1 MRKSIKKEELIAVL
15 QRMENEDLYNFF
27 LRCCEVE
34 NLDLCQI
41 CLDAGFNVNSRESTY
56 GTPVIVMLVSTEKLT
71 IKVAD
76 WLIKKGADINLKDN
90 AGHSSLTLAC
100 CNRNYEYAKYFIEK
114 GAIIQGKDM
123 AIYSS
128 DLCNAVSGN
137 GYGGNIEIVRLLLD
151 AGAPL
156 EADDTSAY
164 NPLITAIK
172 NKNAEM
178 VELFLERGANPNF
191 YNYGIMPIHLAVAI
205 KEIEIVRV
213 LLKYGADANAKVK
226 KQSGYIKEYLAIT
239 PLDIAIYKADEEMQE
254 LLKSYGA
261 KASSQEEKIEM
272 VMQAY
277 SNSEQLH
284 PLLKRIF
291 TFQEKK

>member
-1 MRKSIKKEELIAVL
+1 MKKNIKKEELIEVL

-34 NLDLCQI
+34 NLNLCQT

-76 WLIKKGADINLKDN
+76 WLIKKGADINLKDD

-100 CNRNYEYAKYFIEK
+100 SNRNYEYAKYFVEK
-114 GAIIQGKDM
+114 GAIIQDKDM
-123 AIYSS
+123 AEFSS
-128 DLCNAVSGN
+128 DLHTAVSGN
-137 GYGGNIEIVRLLLD
+137 GYGGNIKIVRLLLD

-156 EADDTSAY
+156 EVDDTSAY

-191 YNYGIMPIHLAVAI
+191 YNYGRTPLHMAVAG
-205 KEIEIVRV
+205 KEIEIVRA
-213 LLKYGADANAKVK
+213 LLKYGADANAKVQ
-226 KQSGYIKEYLAIT
+226 KQSGYIKEYLSIT
-239 PLDIAIYKADEEMQE
+239 PLDIAIYNADEEMQQ
-254 LLKSYGA
+254 LLRSYGA

-272 VMQAY
+272 AMQAY

-284 PLLKRIF
+284 PLLRRLF
-291 TFQEKK
+291 TLQEKK